1 MNIVY
6 FGTDV
11 FLSTFQFMLSKH
23 RILALYTYHKDE
35 DYLTEGEI
43 VKLAGEHAVPVYYE
57 NITEE
62 RMKEY
67 RREGADL
74 FYVAEYDRR
83 LPVPED
89 PGLRAVN
96 THSSLLPEGRG
107 YYPIEVAMYHGLK
120 RTGVTLH
127 KIVPEF
133 DRGDILLQEAF
144 SIEPADDSVD
154 IYHKCADT
162 ALHMVGKL
170 LADFNNCW
178 NGARPQT
185 EVLPY
190 WKRPPEE
197 TMRITHEMTVS
208 EAAGIYRCFNKM
220 TKVEIDGRLFYV
232 NSFATGNRVVRAIL
246 RVSGHSVL
254 FGLKDGH
261 IRIGIEPV

>member
-11 FLSTFQFMLSKH
+11 FLSTFQFMLAKH
-23 RILALYTYHKDE
+23 RLLALYTYHKDE
-35 DYLTEGEI
+35 DYLSESGI
-43 VKLAGEHAVPVYYE
+43 VKLAGEHGVPVHYE
-57 NITEE
+57 TISAE
-62 RMKEY
+62 RMQEY
-67 RREGADL
+67 KREGADL

-89 PGLRAVN
+89 PELRAVN

-107 YYPIEVAMYHGLK
+107 YYPIEAAMYRGLK

-144 SIEPADDSVD
+144 PIEAADDSVD
-154 IYHKCADT
+154 VYHKCAAM
-162 ALHMVGKL
+162 ALGMVSKL
-170 LADFNNCW
+170 LADFDSYW
-178 NGARPQT
+178 RQARPQT

-197 TMRITHEMTVS
+197 AMRITPEMTVS
-208 EAAGIYRCFNKM
+208 QAAGVYRCFNKM
-220 TKVEIDGRLFYV
+220 TKVEIEGRLFYV
-232 NSFATGNRVVRAIL
+232 NSFAAGNYEARPVLQAQ
-246 RVSGHSVL
+246 GHAVL
-254 FGLKDGH
+254 FALKDGH
-261 IRIGIEPV
+261 IRIGLELV